1 MTGKKPIDRP
11 YEGRRGG
18 RYVRASRDETPR
30 PEAAAAADA
39 LNETQAM
46 PADAGETPGPETT
59 ETAKGGKPPRNR
71 S

>member
-18 RYVRASRDETPR
+18 RYVRSSRDETPR
-30 PEAAAAADA
+30 PEGVAVPDA
-39 LNETQAM
+39 LNETEDL
-46 PADAGETPGPETT
+46 PANTGETPDTETT
-59 ETAKGGKPPRNR
+59 ETAKGGKSPRKR